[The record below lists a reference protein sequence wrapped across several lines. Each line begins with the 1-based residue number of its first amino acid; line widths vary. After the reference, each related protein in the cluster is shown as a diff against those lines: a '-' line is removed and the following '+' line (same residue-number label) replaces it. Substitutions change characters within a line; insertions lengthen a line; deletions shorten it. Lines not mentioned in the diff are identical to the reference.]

1 MAQIGTKLSLIYHVV
16 YRKYDFPYTT
26 DAQTVDQVPTLAQ
39 RPTLIYFLLVM
50 ISKITEPCYL

>member
-1 MAQIGTKLSLIYHVV
+1 MAQIGTKLSLIYHVW

-39 RPTLIYFLLVM
+39 RPTLIFFSFGHDLQNH
-50 ISKITEPCYL
+50 